1 MNNMLKVCTP
11 VSGTVTGTLQFNIPS
26 HPRSP
31 HLTAFLEDL
40 SQSDDF
46 CCLLEEGEV
55 VETGKFLFSPV
66 EDGLVEITP
75 LKGTELPVRLPVK
88 HLQQLSDL
96 CASFERASKE
106 FTIDLHTTCNVPQ
119 SLYNMVASDFI
130 GHGYMNLSPDPDYDN
145 VSALVV
151 SDDLD
156 SFNGLHQREGN
167 FESLEIPQLPVRD
180 IVPMEIG
187 SVDSTVA
194 AIDDILPYLG
204 MTPAE
209 TSPAPMVT
217 MQPASMV
224 TTAGNDPVTGLPTVD
239 PVLETELPTELPVE
253 EEEKLVP
260 FEGQPL
266 PPDGFNAVGALAEF
280 LIKLGCNDP
289 VYEPET
295 LSSPNNNVFRDKVSF
310 WIQDKHFS
318 FPSVTSFQRK
328 KDAKTHVAWLAWNAV
343 KNNIIRR
350 AEEVSNSAT
359 SLSPSR
365 GSGRLSLGSS
375 VRLWKNDLQQQY
387 QAMGGDISQILRYN
401 SCMVPGVDLTPRFR
415 CTLTVTPPGESPR
428 TFTSSGESKNKKA
441 SELEAAEKAFRE
453 LFPTHV

>member
-1 MNNMLKVCTP
+1 MLKVCTP
-11 VSGTVTGTLQFNIPS
+11 VTGTVTGTLQFNIPS

-75 LKGTELPVRLPVK
+75 LKGSELPVRLPVK
-88 HLQQLSDL
+88 HLQQLTDL

-106 FTIDLHTTCNVPQ
+106 FTIDLHTTCSVPQ

-145 VSALVV
+145 VSAAPVV

-187 SVDSTVA
+187 SVSSTVA
-194 AIDDILPYLG
+194 DIDDIMPYLD
-204 MTPAE
+204 MPPAE
-209 TSPAPMVT
+209 TSPSPMVT
-217 MQPASMV
+217 TSNVPVTEPPEDPVSMV
-224 TTAGNDPVTGLPTVD
+224 T
-239 PVLETELPTELPVE
+239 ELPITDPVE
-253 EEEKLVP
+253 ELVP

-280 LIKLGCNDP
+280 LIKLGCNHP

-310 WIQDKHFS
+310 WIHDQHFS

-343 KNNIIRR
+343 KTDHSRR
-350 AEEVSNSAT
+350 VDAVINCTRSFVP
-359 SLSPSR
+359 LK
-365 GSGRLSLGSS
+365 GSGGTLSLETSA
-375 VRLWKNDLQQQY
+375 RLWKNDLQQQY

-401 SCMVPGVDLTPRFR
+401 SCMVPGDGLTPRFQ
-415 CTLTVTPPGESPR
+415 CTLTVSPPGESPR
-428 TFTSSGESKNKKA
+428 TFTSSGKSKNKKG
-441 SELEAAEKAFRE
+441 SELEVAEKAFRE
-453 LFPTHV
+453 LFPTQV